1 MLNPNPAQVAEEV
14 AHKKVLH
21 EQLLNERLAQLEA
34 AVLEAETTYA
44 ETDKL
49 FQESSAYAE
58 RFPGLQEQLN
68 GHNRMLES
76 EAAAAEAEMA
86 AKEAQA
92 RALPGRCAPRER
104 GLWADTRCAAGANA
118 HARRR
123 RSRMTWRG
131 SSKRWTGCWL
141 TLVRASPPWRR
152 RSSSRL

>member
-92 RALPGRCAPRER
+92 RALPTRCAPRER
-104 GLWADTRCAAGANA
+104 GLWADPRA
-118 HARRR
+118 ARRV
-123 RSRMTWRG
+123 
-131 SSKRWTGCWL
+131 L
-141 TLVRASPPWRR
+141 THTPGGADQG
-152 RSSSRL
+152 